1 MVTGIELFES
11 SDLNSSDFV
20 FGRSATFAKGMWTHK
35 ANCSITTLDA
45 VARIKQREA

>member
-20 FGRSATFAKGMWTHK
+20 FGRSATFAKRMWTHK
-35 ANCSITTLDA
+35 MNCSIAPLDA
-45 VARIKQREA
+45 AARIKQREA